1 MTQVK
6 ICGIT
11 RLADAL
17 VAIDLGAAALGFN
30 FYSRSPRYISI
41 RQASQILEKLPPF
54 VSKIGVVVN
63 FGSARDIRRLALALG
78 LNGIQL
84 HGNEPSQMA
93 LTLKPLMVVKAFRVT
108 ESFKVTQLQH
118 DPASA
123 ILLDGFE
130 PGKFGGTGK
139 TIDWSLARRA
149 SRFHRI
155 IISGGLTPANVG
167 EAIRT
172 AHPYAVDVA
181 SGVESQPGKKDYRKM
196 RAFFAS
202 VVKADREYRP

>member
-17 VAIDLGAAALGFN
+17 VATDLGATALGFN
-30 FYSRSPRYISI
+30 FYPRSPRYISI
-41 RQASQILEKLPPF
+41 RQASLILEKLPPF
-54 VSKIGVVVN
+54 VTKIGVVVN
-63 FGSARDIRRLALALG
+63 FGPARDIRRLALALG

-84 HGNEPSQMA
+84 HGDEPSEMA
-93 LTLKPLMVVKAFRVT
+93 LTLKPLMVVKAFRVAND
-108 ESFKVTQLQH
+108 FRVTTLQH
-118 DPASA
+118 HPASA

-149 SRFHRI
+149 ARFHRI
-155 IISGGLTPANVG
+155 IVSGGLTAANVG
-167 EAIRT
+167 EAIRV
-172 AHPYAVDVA
+172 ARPYAVDVA
-181 SGVESQPGKKDYRKM
+181 SGVESSPGKKDYRKM
-196 RAFFAS
+196 RMFLAS
-202 VVKADREYRP
+202 VEKADRENR